1 MHTCAPG
8 VQEAVYHGEESERQ
22 PEPATPTAWRS
33 RSGLLSVDAE
43 RRWNQRFTAGCE
55 RSGLELPLKTT
66 EGSGLRRTTP
76 EKTASSVQRRRR
88 VHSPPVFLSLS
99 LVWTSQACWSSSWT
113 PSTLLSAAGAP

>member
-22 PEPATPTAWRS
+22 PESATPTAWRS
-33 RSGLLSVDAE
+33 RSGLLSADAE

-66 EGSGLRRTTP
+66 EGSGL
-76 EKTASSVQRRRR
+76 QRRLRPLFREGGVCTLHPSFSLSSGRLRR
-88 VHSPPVFLSLS
+88 VGPRPGRRPRCCLQLE
-99 LVWTSQACWSSSWT
+99 LRN
-113 PSTLLSAAGAP
+113 

>member
-33 RSGLLSVDAE
+33 RSGLLSADAE

-76 EKTASSVQRRRR
+76 EKTASSV
-88 VHSPPVFLSLS
+88 
-99 LVWTSQACWSSSWT
+99 
-113 PSTLLSAAGAP
+113 